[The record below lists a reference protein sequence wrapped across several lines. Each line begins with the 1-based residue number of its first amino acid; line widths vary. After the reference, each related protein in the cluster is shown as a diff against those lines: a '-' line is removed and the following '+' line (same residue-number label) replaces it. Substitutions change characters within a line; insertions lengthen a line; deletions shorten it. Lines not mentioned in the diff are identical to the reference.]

1 MAPSTFNMTIGSD
14 FENGPSKLYVV
25 ATGIASLP
33 IDVTISGGSNKI
45 AEEKAAAD
53 KAAADKAAA
62 DKAAADKA
70 ATDKAATDKAAT
82 DKAAA
87 DLLGQ
92 QKAVASK
99 KIILTCVKG
108 KLTKKVIAVKPAC
121 PKGYKKK

>member
-70 ATDKAATDKAAT
+70 AADKAATD
-82 DKAAA
+82 
-87 DLLGQ
+87 LLAQ

>member
-14 FENGPSKLYVV
+14 FENGPSKLYVF

-62 DKAAADKA
+62 DKAA
-70 ATDKAATDKAAT
+70 T
-82 DKAAA
+82 
-87 DLLGQ
+87 DLLAQ

-108 KLTKKVIAVKPAC
+108 KLTKKVIAFKPAC

>member
-1 MAPSTFNMTIGSD
+1 MTIGSD

-62 DKAAADKA
+62 DKAA
-70 ATDKAATDKAAT
+70 T
-82 DKAAA
+82 

>member
-70 ATDKAATDKAAT
+70 ATDKAATDKAA
-82 DKAAA
+82 A